1 MISLD
6 KLLDGLEVEVEPFLV
21 CDPRREPAGDGARAA
36 SATIHCTLNGSGSL
50 ELAGGASVRV
60 STGSVSVVPTRLGA
74 RLVPDRGSR
83 RDPDVL
89 VASGRIRATYRGSI
103 DLFDHLREPL
113 IEHVGPDD
121 PLSRSFEDLLDE
133 IRGGRPGCRAMAE
146 ALLRRCLILLL
157 RRYCAG
163 GERQPSW
170 LAALEDARLG
180 RAVAL
185 MQERPEQS
193 FSLPRLAEVAGMSRS
208 VFAARFAEAW
218 SQSPIE
224 FLKGL
229 RLARAAQLL
238 TRTDLPVKAVA
249 GRVGYAS
256 RSAFTRAFVA
266 RHGIGPLA
274 FRAASGEPAPG
285 PRAVNGKHAEGPPWQ
300 AIAR

>member
-6 KLLDGLEVEVEPFLV
+6 KLLDGLEVQVEPFLV
-21 CDPRREPAGDGARAA
+21 CDPRHELAGHRSRAA
-36 SATIHCTLNGSGSL
+36 CATIHCTLNGSGSL

-60 STGSVSVVPTRLGA
+60 STGSVTVVPTRLGA
-74 RLVPDRGSR
+74 RLVAEGGSR
-83 RDPDVL
+83 RDPEVL

-113 IEHVGPDD
+113 IEHVSPDD
-121 PLSRSFEDLLDE
+121 PLQPVLRGPAGRDSRGATGMP
-133 IRGGRPGCRAMAE
+133 RHGGGALAPVPHPAPAPVLRERRAA
-146 ALLRRCLILLL
+146 AVLARR
-157 RRYCAG
+157 
-163 GERQPSW
+163 
-170 LAALEDARLG
+170 ARG
-180 RAVAL
+180 RAA
-185 MQERPEQS
+185 RPSRRPHAGAARAVVQ
-193 FSLPRLAEVAGMSRS
+193 LPRLAEVAGMSRS

-274 FRAASGEPAPG
+274 FRAASGESAPG
-285 PRAVNGKHAEGPPWQ
+285 PRAVNGKRAERVPWQ